1 MRKQRKL
8 ILAAL
13 VLLVG
18 IVMIGVQY
26 VSFVSQMIYR
36 ENVSHLTEIF
46 HQAFTSLNSLVHQN
60 WTNLHTCAGY
70 LQDVSDE
77 KQIETFLARQQ
88 AEFGFTDFY
97 FISSGSGDFL
107 TASGKKGYFDL
118 KDGLPE

>member
-1 MRKQRKL
+1 MSP
-8 ILAAL
+8 I
-13 VLLVG
+13 
-18 IVMIGVQY
+18 
-26 VSFVSQMIYR
+26 
-36 ENVSHLTEIF
+36 LTEIF

-60 WTNLHTCAGY
+60 WTNLRY

-88 AEFGFTDFY
+88 AESGFTDFY
-97 FISSGSGDFL
+97 FISSGSGDYL